1 MATKENH
8 SFEKEKRMKKNVFT
22 PIALF
27 FLFTLESFGSVQFKV
42 LHQVTGPI
50 ETNCY
55 LIYDLKSKDAA
66 LVDPGGTVAIL
77 TDFIK
82 AKRLKLKYIFI
93 THQHIDHTIGVPD
106 IRRMFPQAKLCMHKD
121 EYRDF
126 FTQKEWAIKNYGPEW
141 FAEGRKNP
149 EIAKFFDFDEKLLK
163 MPEIFVEDNQSL
175 ELGSL
180 KIRTILCPG
189 HSPAGTC
196 YAAGNVLFSGDV
208 LFYQTVGR
216 IDTQNGSKEE
226 QIKSVRK
233 LYSMFPDATIVY
245 PGHGQFTNIGSEKRE
260 NKRITLDGGEW
271 CTTAQAKSN

>member
-1 MATKENH
+1 
-8 SFEKEKRMKKNVFT
+8 MKKNVFT

-106 IRRMFPQAKLCMHKD
+106 IRRMFPQ
-121 EYRDF
+121 
-126 FTQKEWAIKNYGPEW
+126 G
-141 FAEGRKNP
+141 
-149 EIAKFFDFDEKLLK
+149 
-163 MPEIFVEDNQSL
+163 
-175 ELGSL
+175 
-180 KIRTILCPG
+180 
-189 HSPAGTC
+189 
-196 YAAGNVLFSGDV
+196 
-208 LFYQTVGR
+208 
-216 IDTQNGSKEE
+216 
-226 QIKSVRK
+226 
-233 LYSMFPDATIVY
+233 
-245 PGHGQFTNIGSEKRE
+245 
-260 NKRITLDGGEW
+260 
-271 CTTAQAKSN
+271 